1 MFFSSEN
8 SPKKRDKSEPLT
20 RPRRN
25 ASSSPSAVVIASS
38 KRIFWHDSLG
48 SSSAVVVHLAATV
61 CKRPA
66 MALSGRWM
74 GPYSLMIRRRRSRR
88 HCKLLSNESFSFF
101 CVFCLIE
108 RNSSSS
114 AVTSNR
120 SLLAVDPNATCF
132 GTSASLESVLVRC
145 SLCKRRTRKAS
156 TVFITLSSEGIRS
169 TIVHHVVN
177 LLLSSYFSFTHHFS
191 AFAI

>member
-1 MFFSSEN
+1 
-8 SPKKRDKSEPLT
+8 
-20 RPRRN
+20 
-25 ASSSPSAVVIASS
+25 
-38 KRIFWHDSLG
+38 
-48 SSSAVVVHLAATV
+48 
-61 CKRPA
+61 

-74 GPYSLMIRRRRSRR
+74 GPYSPMIRRRRSRR

-132 GTSASLESVLVRC
+132 GTSASLVSVLVLC

-156 TVFITLSSEGIRS
+156 TVFITLSSEEDNADAWSSLNSVGIIRFLICCWLTFTFHRS
-169 TIVHHVVN
+169 SDESCAVVGA
-177 LLLSSYFSFTHHFS
+177 STC
-191 AFAI
+191 AFRERNYDSCFLD